1 MKSKKVVA
9 LIVSLALIVGVVLP
23 GTLAFSDEPAG
34 QAQEAAAAADT
45 QLTEEKTQ
53 EVKTETPKTEEV
65 KAEAPK
71 AETPKAETPK
81 AEEKAAHGTV
91 GGPRTSPRAPPP
103 PASLTPDGEDPGPPA
118 PLPQGM
124 SSIHPA
130 GSGAEGFHPW
140 SVFWFTSL
148 MLSHLPGEP

>member
-1 MKSKKVVA
+1 MERS
-9 LIVSLALIVGVVLP
+9 
-23 GTLAFSDEPAG
+23 
-34 QAQEAAAAADT
+34 
-45 QLTEEKTQ
+45 
-53 EVKTETPKTEEV
+53 
-65 KAEAPK
+65 EAPVRH
-71 AETPKAETPK
+71 P
-81 AEEKAAHGTV
+81 G
-91 GGPRTSPRAPPP
+91 RRP